1 MTYDEPL
8 SYQPPKRSRFVTN
21 LALFSIMVGIFLI
34 FQNISNLMTTNS
46 LENSPEYRMA
56 QQMMPSMTVSPT
68 ATIFEILLQFAGI
81 IASIGLFIRRNW
93 GRISYMV
100 LLSVITVW
108 EIVSSVQS
116 YLSLSKYLQGF
127 GMESSLN
134 LLIFGNIL
142 ALGINIYL
150 IWKLSTKEVRD
161 EFQQQKN
168 ID

>member
-1 MTYDEPL
+1 MYNEPL

-21 LALFSIMVGIFLI
+21 LALFSIIVGIFLI
-34 FQNISNLMTTNS
+34 FQNISNLMMTNS
-46 LENSPEYRMA
+46 IGNNPEYRMA
-56 QQMMPSMTVSPT
+56 QQLMPSMSVSPT
-68 ATIFEILLQFAGI
+68 VTLFEIVLQFAGI

-108 EIVSSVQS
+108 EIVSSILT

-134 LLIFGNIL
+134 ILIFGNIL

-150 IWKLSTKEVRD
+150 IWKLSTSEIRG
-161 EFQQQKN
+161 EFQQHNN

>member
-1 MTYDEPL
+1 MTHDEPL

-34 FQNISNLMTTNS
+34 FQNISNLMMTNS
-46 LENSPEYRMA
+46 FENSPEYRLA
-56 QQMMPSMTVSPT
+56 QQLIPSISVSPT
-68 ATIFEILLQFAGI
+68 TTLFEIFLQFAGI
-81 IASIGLFIRRNW
+81 VASIGLFVRRNW

-108 EIVSSVQS
+108 EIVSSIQS

-134 LLIFGNIL
+134 ILIFGNIL

-150 IWKLSTKEVRD
+150 IWKLSTSEIRS
-161 EFQQQKN
+161 EFQQFQN